1 MADTNA
7 VPDSLEALPDVQAAP
22 EDKTLPKLDSAP
34 KSGFMSSLW
43 DVLKTDAA
51 VKRHAMAGAAADIVG
66 AVGAKGLASHIR
78 SAAPLPKPETEA
90 GVRVQRYETRYIDDV
105 REQEKQISSAIAN
118 GTSAAQEPGRSA
130 WELIQV
136 PIQGALHGASSAVG
150 WAVGLGYTAYGNPAK
165 GAGLEKSIGNFVP
178 APQPTTALGREWNAW
193 GMLFAPLTES
203 VHAGEQ
209 EYNADTDHPSPWM
222 HYAFEAGSFGT
233 MILGGKGLGEL
244 GGAVGRATGVLD
256 KDIPVAHST
265 KRDVPGEVRV
275 PKRPGVKAEEPA
287 EPVAEPKDTLFDT
300 GDAEIEREATRQA
313 ERDKFH
319 DLNRA
324 REQNF
329 DAEDGIVVHHG
340 SNQNIDRPRASP
352 DDPFFLTKEKSE
364 ADRYASNAAHLNGG
378 RPVTNTFNLKGANVF
393 RGSDTHAVENVVAR
407 AFKDIP
413 TYVMGDGQTALLIN
427 GKKTL
432 LTKGVLSDALSHH
445 DWSIIE
451 SPEIAHAIRNEGFH
465 AFMSKVGGVDSFAV
479 MDPSVIKNVAEDQ
492 GPLIL
497 YHGTSGDFREFDDE
511 RLGQNTGH
519 MTAPLGH
526 FLAEDVRKAKAY
538 AEKASNYIPVDER
551 VIKAQVDIHHPKEM
565 SLQDLMDIDSQ
576 DESRALRAKLMQ
588 QGYDGIHIP
597 EIGQWVA
604 FTGKQI
610 HIIDPAEEAFERT
623 SNAQADS
630 ILDYQN
636 TLRDAAQ
643 ARLDDADFDAAAQ
656 SAART
661 DELLR
666 GGGPGHAGI
675 PRGQYTGD
683 WHDYLASMAQLA
695 GVDISELH
703 LSSDEL
709 EGLDKEPG
717 EFDDLETLS
726 HEIPEWDEN
735 GLERMTPRARENL
748 AALKAKRSLRASF
761 RNKVRDFRT
770 GLRKVYAGATSKAS
784 EAHIAHVAQTMALD
798 ATERER
804 MDAVNTGI
812 RKVFARMN
820 DEDLAAWWRH
830 FQKGVPMPDHLG
842 DRADWASIDKF
853 YEDVFARGLEERA
866 LAGDP
871 IEPMTRAKYFPQ
883 YARPKDWTQ
892 RLNLGLSGKERAFDT
907 MDNLLDAGVEPL
919 SMNPA
924 VHFHYWLRGQERAIG
939 RAELRWQKIHG
950 GLRVVPKSY
959 VPAPDELTLESPD
972 GLLRY
977 AGKADLISF
986 MNKNVLAKPFMGF
999 DANLMTALRAVGLV
1013 KNSAQALLF
1022 GFNPFHGIH
1031 IGVFVRP
1038 LHGLAE
1044 SLSLIDNKLTPSG
1057 VVDMAKAFGKM
1068 FTTAD
1073 GPKVRGVR
1081 LSARSIRKLASGK
1094 QGGIRFN
1101 PKTRAVEFPE
1111 GGDPFLDVIDVVRHG
1126 ADPSILKT
1134 PGQEILRRAVVG
1146 GYEIHNPEW
1155 TNEAHAKFLEGI
1167 QDATASGY
1175 MRAAGWTVPTFL
1187 RALGYPMMDQFVPLV
1202 KLRAYAADTE
1212 RWHQANPTVE
1222 AGSAAERVA
1231 FARIRREIDQRFGE
1245 MNTKLLGVHPI
1256 ILAGFQG
1263 SMLSFGWNFG
1273 LASQFGGGGK
1283 DAVHKLFDAA
1293 TGAERDKMRSRA
1305 LYASLYAGYACMAG
1319 ALVTKAFSGKDPETL
1334 KDCIYPIVG
1343 TDSKGNAI
1351 RVKLPSLMNDFG
1363 AEVYNVRDK
1372 GLFTGTK
1379 ETAFNKAAPIFN
1391 SLDQFFSNHNW
1402 MGQKISDP
1410 YAPAT
1415 QQIAQRFRA
1424 VMEGLEPISITQAE
1438 RQVHDV
1444 TPAEQKA
1451 LSVAAFAGITKA
1463 PEYVTTPAPIE
1474 QIYRVSAILGGQ
1486 ETYASTQLYQ
1496 AENRANLRD
1505 LFEDGTRSGDYGA
1518 YRIAE
1523 RQFQAKWNAMH
1534 PDTPLTKTGLRA
1546 LRKRLRAPRA
1556 AMTLQN
1562 EQNEGQEHVWQSMQD
1577 YGDGMAML
1585 AQYLPYFHTTVK
1597 QQMFKRMTPQEQ
1609 AELKAQWRALRAPST
1624 APTTPPAS
1632 APQG

>member
-1 MADTNA
+1 MADTNTA
-7 VPDSLEALPDVQAAP
+7 QVPLEDLPDVTP
-22 EDKTLPKLDSAP
+22 DDSDKGLPKRGSAP
-34 KSGFMSSLW
+34 KSGFMRSAL
-43 DVLKTDAA
+43 DVLGATLVGEAHMAA
-51 VKRHAMAGAAADIVG
+51 AGAGKIATGIAGVIGGDKLKT
-66 AVGAKGLASHIR
+66 AVQEEAEKFTPNYR
-78 SAAPLPKPETEA
+78 PMTEA
-90 GVRVQRYETRYIDDV
+90 GTVTQRTETRYVDDV
-105 REQEKQISSAIAN
+105 LGQEKQISSAIAN
-118 GTSAAQEPGRSA
+118 GQSFADEPGQSM
-130 WELIQV
+130 WELVQV
-136 PIQGALHGASSAVG
+136 PIQGALHGATSAVG

-178 APQPTTALGREWNAW
+178 APQPTTALGREWGAW
-193 GMLFAPLTES
+193 GMLLAPLTETM
-203 VHAGEQ
+203 HAGEQ
-209 EYNADTDHPSPWM
+209 EYSADTTNPSAWA
-222 HYAFEAGSFGT
+222 HYAFEAGSAGL
-233 MILGGKGLGEL
+233 MLLGGKGLGEA
-244 GGAVGRATGVLD
+244 GGAVGRATGLLD
-256 KDIPVAHST
+256 KDVAAPLST
-265 KRDVPGEVRV
+265 KRDIPDEVRV
-275 PKRPGVKAEEPA
+275 PKRPGAKTGKAAAPA
-287 EPVAEPKDTLFDT
+287 SEPKDTLFDT
-300 GDAEIEREATRQA
+300 GDEEIEREAARQA
-313 ERDKFH
+313 EQDKFH
-319 DLNRA
+319 DLNRM
-324 REQNF
+324 REQ
-329 DAEDGIVVHHG
+329 
-340 SNQNIDRPRASP
+340 
-352 DDPFFLTKEKSE
+352 
-364 ADRYASNAAHLNGG
+364 
-378 RPVTNTFNLKGANVF
+378 
-393 RGSDTHAVENVVAR
+393 
-407 AFKDIP
+407 
-413 TYVMGDGQTALLIN
+413 
-427 GKKTL
+427 
-432 LTKGVLSDALSHH
+432 
-445 DWSIIE
+445 
-451 SPEIAHAIRNEGFH
+451 EIAQTP
-465 AFMSKVGGVDSFAV
+465 K
-479 MDPSVIKNVAEDQ
+479 
-492 GPLIL
+492 GPPDL
-497 YHGTSGDFREFDDE
+497 YHGTSSDFREFDDE

-526 FLAEDVRKAKAY
+526 FFAEDVRKAKAY

-551 VIKAQVDIHHPKEM
+551 VIKAQVDINNPKKM

-576 DESRALRAKLMQ
+576 DESRALRTKLMQ

-630 ILDYQN
+630 ILDYQS

-656 SAART
+656 SAERT

-675 PRGQYTGD
+675 PRGQYDGD

-695 GVDISELH
+695 GTDIGELH
-703 LSSDEL
+703 LSFDEL
-709 EGLDKEPG
+709 EGLGKDPG

-726 HEIPEWDEN
+726 REIPERDEN
-735 GLERMTPRARENL
+735 GLEGMTPRAKENL
-748 AALKAKRSLRASF
+748 AKLKAGRSLKAAF
-761 RNKVRDFRT
+761 RNKVRDWRS
-770 GLRKVYAGATSKAS
+770 GLYKVYSGATTRAS
-784 EAHIAHVAQTMALD
+784 EANIAHVAQTMALG
-798 ATERER
+798 AMERER
-804 MDAVNTGI
+804 MDVVNAGI
-812 RKVFARMN
+812 RKVFARMS
-820 DEDLAAWWRH
+820 DGDLAAWWRH
-830 FQKGVPMPDHLG
+830 FQKGAPMPDHLG
-842 DRADWASIDKF
+842 DKADWASIDKF
-853 YEDVFARGLEERA
+853 YEDAFARGMEERR

-871 IEPMTRAKYFPQ
+871 INEMKRAKYFPQ

-892 RLNLGLSGKERAFDT
+892 RMNLGLSGKTRAFDT

-939 RAELRWQKIHG
+939 RAELRSQKISG

-959 VPAPDELTLESPD
+959 VPKPDELTVESHD
-972 GLLRY
+972 GLVRY
-977 AGKADLISF
+977 AGKADLVSF

-999 DANLMTALRAVGLV
+999 DANLMATLRAVGLV
-1013 KNSAQALLF
+1013 KNSAQAILF

-1031 IGVFVRP
+1031 IGTIVRP
-1038 LHGLAE
+1038 IHGLSE

-1057 VVDMAKAFGKM
+1057 VVDTAKAFGKM

-1073 GPKVRGVR
+1073 RPMVKGAK
-1081 LSARSIRKLASGK
+1081 LSARSIRKIASGK

-1134 PGQEILRRAVVG
+1134 PGQEILRRAIVG

-1155 TNEAHAKFLEGI
+1155 TNLAHAKFLEGI
-1167 QDATASGY
+1167 QDATTSGY
-1175 MRAAGWTVPTFL
+1175 MRAAGWTIPAAL
-1187 RALGYPMMDQFVPLV
+1187 RSLGYPMMDQFVPLV

-1212 RWHQANPTVE
+1212 RWHQANPTVD

-1245 MNTKLLGVHPI
+1245 MNTKLLGMHPL
-1256 ILAGFQG
+1256 LAAAFQG

-1283 DAVHKLFDAA
+1283 DAVQKLFDVA
-1293 TGAERDKMRSRA
+1293 TGEEREKMRSRA

-1343 TDSKGNAI
+1343 TDKDGNDI

-1363 AEVYNVRDK
+1363 AEVYNTRDK
-1372 GLFTGTK
+1372 GVFEGTK
-1379 ETAFNKAAPIFN
+1379 ETLANKAAPIFN
-1391 SLDQFFSNHNW
+1391 SFDQFISNRNW

-1410 YAPAT
+1410 YSPAI
-1415 QQIAQRFRA
+1415 QQIAQRFKA
-1424 VMEGLEPISITQAE
+1424 VMESNLPISVAQAE
-1438 RQVHDV
+1438 KEVHGV

-1451 LSVAAFAGITKA
+1451 LSIAAFAGINKA
-1463 PEYVTTPAPIE
+1463 PAYVSTPAPIE

-1486 ETYASTQLYQ
+1486 ETYASTQLYH

-1505 LFEDGTRSGDYGA
+1505 LFEDGKRSGNYGA

-1523 RQFQAKWNAMH
+1523 RQFQTGWNATH

-1556 AMTLQN
+1556 ALTLQD
-1562 EQNEGQEHVWQSMQD
+1562 EQNEGQEHVWASMQG

-1597 QQMFKRMTPQEQ
+1597 QQMWKRMTPQEQ
-1609 AELKAQWRALRAPST
+1609 AELKAQWRALRAPAT

>member
-1 MADTNA
+1 MAETNVA
-7 VPDSLEALPDVQAAP
+7 PVPLEDLPDVTP
-22 EDKTLPKLDSAP
+22 DDSDKGLPKLGSAP
-34 KSGFMSSLW
+34 PSGFMRSAL
-43 DVLKTDAA
+43 DVLATTLVGEAHVAATGTGKAATTIAGAIGGDKLKAA
-51 VKRHAMAGAAADIVG
+51 VKAEVEKFTPDYHPMT
-66 AVGAKGLASHIR
+66 K
-78 SAAPLPKPETEA
+78 A
-90 GVRVQRYETRYIDDV
+90 GVVAKRTESRYIDDV
-105 REQEKQISSAIAN
+105 LGQEKQISSAIAN
-118 GTSAAQEPGRSA
+118 GQSFADEPGQSL
-130 WELIQV
+130 WELVKV
-136 PIQGALHGASSAVG
+136 PIQGALHGASAAVG
-150 WAVGLGYTAYGNPAK
+150 WAVGIGYTVYGNPTK
-165 GAGLEKSIGNFVP
+165 GAGLESSIGNFVP

-193 GMLFAPLTES
+193 GMLLAPATQT
-203 VHAGEQ
+203 VTAGEQ
-209 EYNADTDHPSPWM
+209 EYGADVAHPSPWA
-222 HYAFEAGSFGT
+222 HYAFEAGSGA
-233 MILGGKGLGEL
+233 MMLLGAKGLGEV
-244 GGAVGRATGVLD
+244 GGAVGRASGLLD
-256 KDIPVAHST
+256 KDVPVIHST
-265 KRDVPGEVRV
+265 KRDVPDEVRV
-275 PKRPGVKAEEPA
+275 PKRPGAKSETSETSETNAA
-287 EPVAEPKDTLFDT
+287 NTPKDTLFDT
-300 GDAEIEREATRQA
+300 GDEEIEREAARQA
-313 ERDKFH
+313 EQDKFH

-324 REQNF
+324 REQE
-329 DAEDGIVVHHG
+329 AT
-340 SNQNIDRPRASP
+340 QSP
-352 DDPFFLTKEKSE
+352 
-364 ADRYASNAAHLNGG
+364 
-378 RPVTNTFNLKGANVF
+378 KGPP
-393 RGSDTHAVENVVAR
+393 D
-407 AFKDIP
+407 
-413 TYVMGDGQTALLIN
+413 
-427 GKKTL
+427 
-432 LTKGVLSDALSHH
+432 
-445 DWSIIE
+445 
-451 SPEIAHAIRNEGFH
+451 
-465 AFMSKVGGVDSFAV
+465 
-479 MDPSVIKNVAEDQ
+479 
-492 GPLIL
+492 L
-497 YHGTSGDFREFDDE
+497 YHGTSSDFREFDDE

-526 FLAEDVRKAKAY
+526 FFAEDVRKAKAY
-538 AEKASNYIPVDER
+538 AEKASNYVPVDER
-551 VIKAQVDIHHPKEM
+551 VIKAQVDIAHPKEM

-576 DESRALRAKLMQ
+576 DESRALRARLMQ
-588 QGYDGIHIP
+588 EGYDGIHIP

-604 FTGKQI
+604 FTGKQV
-610 HIIDPAEEAFERT
+610 HIIEPSEEAFEQT
-623 SNAQADS
+623 ANAQADS

-636 TLRDAAQ
+636 TLGDAAQ
-643 ARLDDADFDAAAQ
+643 ARLDDADFEAASQ
-656 SAART
+656 SAERT

-695 GVDISELH
+695 GVDISALH

-726 HEIPEWDEN
+726 HEIPERDEN

-784 EAHIAHVAQTMALD
+784 EAHIAHVAQTMALN

-830 FQKGVPMPDHLG
+830 FQKGAPMPDHLG
-842 DRADWASIDKF
+842 DKADWASIDKF

-999 DANLMTALRAVGLV
+999 DANLMTTLRAVGLV

-1057 VVDMAKAFGKM
+1057 VVDTAKAFGKM

-1073 GPKVRGVR
+1073 RPKVRGVR
-1081 LSARSIRKLASGK
+1081 LSARNIRKLASGK

-1155 TNEAHAKFLEGI
+1155 TNEAHARFLEGI

-1283 DAVHKLFDAA
+1283 DAVHKLFDMA

-1319 ALVTKAFSGKDPETL
+1319 AFVTKAFSGKDPETL

-1343 TDSKGNAI
+1343 TDRKGNAI

-1451 LSVAAFAGITKA
+1451 LSAAAFAGITKA

-1474 QIYRVSAILGGQ
+1474 QIYRVSAILGGE
-1486 ETYASTQLYQ
+1486 ETYASNQLYQ
-1496 AENRANLRD
+1496 AENRASLRD
-1505 LFEDGTRSGDYGA
+1505 LFEQGKSTGHYGA
-1518 YRIAE
+1518 YAIAE
-1523 RQFQAKWNAMH
+1523 RQFQSKWNALH
-1534 PDTPLTKTGLRA
+1534 PDTPLTKAGVRA

-1597 QQMFKRMTPQEQ
+1597 QQMWRRMTPQQ
-1609 AELKAQWRALRAPST
+1609 QSELKAQWGALHAVPSVQ
-1624 APTTPPAS
+1624 TT
-1632 APQG
+1632 Q